1 MSKIGELPQVLF
13 PIVHTLQ
20 GGYTKHF
27 STFVRMKTVAI
38 IAGGRSP
45 EHEISVI
52 SARNI
57 YNAIDVNLFKIV
69 VIGISKKGEWY
80 YLPEKSLFETTL
92 EIGAHTEHVPLVL
105 MPFNKEPLRYAKDVN
120 KAVEVDVFFPITHGV
135 YGEDGILQGVLEY
148 LNKPYVGPGVL
159 GSAVG
164 MDKDVTKQ
172 ILQQN
177 GIAVTPWYTYFKGDT
192 INYEQLETLG
202 YPLFVKPANMGS
214 GVGVEKADNRTEL
227 EAAIA
232 NAFKFDIK
240 LLIEKGIKGR
250 EVETAVMGNLQP
262 KVTGVGEI
270 IVNSGFYTYENKY
283 VNNETKVVIP
293 AENLS
298 ASTIATITQTALK
311 AYRSL
316 QLEGLSRV
324 DFFYVSDSE
333 FYLNEV
339 NTLPGFTNISM
350 YPKLW
355 EASGVAYS
363 DLITQLIAYAQQR
376 FDLRQALQSTR

>member
-1 MSKIGELPQVLF
+1 
-13 PIVHTLQ
+13 
-20 GGYTKHF
+20 
-27 STFVRMKTVAI
+27 MKTVAI

-57 YNAIDVNLFKIV
+57 YNAIDTTLYKIE
-69 VIGISKKGEWY
+69 VIGISKSGEWF

-92 EIGAHTEHVPLVL
+92 EIGANTEHSPLVL
-105 MPFNKEPLRYAKDVN
+105 MPFNKQPVRFAKDVN
-120 KAVEVDVFFPITHGV
+120 KSLNIDVFFPITHGV

-148 LNKPYVGPGVL
+148 LNKPYTGPGVL

-177 GIAVTPWYTYFKGDT
+177 GIKVTPWVTYFKGD
-192 INYEQLETLG
+192 IIQYEELETMG

-214 GVGVEKADNRTEL
+214 GVGVEKAENREEL
-227 EAAIA
+227 VNAIE

-262 KVTGVGEI
+262 KVSGVGEI

-298 ASTIATITQTALK
+298 ASTIETITKTALK
-311 AYRSL
+311 AHRCL

-324 DFFYVSDSE
+324 DFFYVSDGE

-355 EASGVAYS
+355 EAAGVGYS
-363 DLITQLIAYAQQR
+363 DLITQLIIYAQQR
-376 FDLRQALQSTR
+376 YELRQALKSTRL

>member
-1 MSKIGELPQVLF
+1 
-13 PIVHTLQ
+13 
-20 GGYTKHF
+20 
-27 STFVRMKTVAI
+27 MKTVAI

-57 YNAIDVNLFKIV
+57 YNAIDANLFKV
-69 VIGISKKGEWY
+69 EVIGISKKGEWY
-80 YLPEKSLFETTL
+80 YLPDKCLFETTI
-92 EIGAHTEHVPLVL
+92 EIGTHTEHIPLVL
-105 MPFNKEPLRYAKDVN
+105 MPFNQKPLRYARDVN
-120 KAVEVDVFFPITHGV
+120 KVIDVDVFFPITHGV

-148 LNKPYVGPGVL
+148 LNKPYTGPGVL

-177 GIAVTPWYTYFKGDT
+177 GIAVTPWYTYFKGD
-192 INYEQLETLG
+192 IIDFEQLETLG
-202 YPLFVKPANMGS
+202 YPMFVKPANMGS
-214 GVGVEKADNRTEL
+214 GVGVEKAENRTEL

-270 IVNSGFYTYENKY
+270 IVSSGFYTYENKY

-298 ASTIATITQTALK
+298 ETIIATITQTAMK

-324 DFFYVSDSE
+324 DFFYVSDTE

-363 DLITQLIAYAQQR
+363 DLITQLIDYAQQR